1 MRNVESVSA
10 FDWLTP
16 IGKAL
21 RVGPGQSD
29 GWRRPIPLKYWDLT
43 IKSSRSFIPLC
54 APYKIARRTDNRPRI
69 CLEFIVHLAS
79 IINLVSRH
87 SLCQRR
93 SQISRSPDEKN
104 VWLLERHCLQSN
116 VKWSTSFSGPA
127 ARPRTWMGKRLATR
141 QYLGT
146 HSLSSSRCRGL
157 LPILS
162 QRSSLLTN
170 MFRNHTPAS
179 ISYHRPVCGP

>member
-1 MRNVESVSA
+1 MRNMWSVSA
-10 FDWLTP
+10 IDWLTP

-21 RVGPGQSD
+21 RVDPGQS

-43 IKSSRSFIPLC
+43 IKSFLIL
-54 APYKIARRTDNRPRI
+54 
-69 CLEFIVHLAS
+69 HLAS
-79 IINLVSRH
+79 IITLVSRH

-93 SQISRSPDEKN
+93 SQISRPPDEKN
-104 VWLLERHCLQSN
+104 VWPLGRHCLQSN
-116 VKWSTSFSGPA
+116 VKWNTSFSGPA
-127 ARPRTWMGKRLATR
+127 ARPRIWMGKPLATR

-157 LPILS
+157 LPIWS
-162 QRSSLLTN
+162 QRSSLTTN